1 MKTNATSA
9 GGTNV
14 IVIVLGI
21 LVAFLIFMA
30 LTGRKVPILSSERAI
45 LLAVVVIGMFICSQ
59 VGIGRVSAIGAWS
72 HPLSIVGYVLGAI
85 IVLIGI
91 AALFGRN
98 IPPLTSYYQSIAAVA
113 VIAVLKVIMSTVHR
127 LFL

>member
-1 MKTNATSA
+1 MKTNAASA
-9 GGTNV
+9 GGTNLV
-14 IVIVLGI
+14 VIVLGI

-30 LTGRKVPILSSERAI
+30 LTGRKVPILSSDRAI
-45 LLAVVVIGMFICSQ
+45 LLAVVVIGLFICSQ
-59 VGIGRVSAIGAWS
+59 VGIGRVSAIGAWW

-85 IVLIGI
+85 IVLIGV

-113 VIAVLKVIMSTVHR
+113 AIAVLKVIVSTIHR

>member
-1 MKTNATSA
+1 MKTNAASA

-21 LVAFLIFMA
+21 LAAFLIFMA

-45 LLAVVVIGMFICSQ
+45 LIAVVVIGLFICSQ
-59 VGIGRVSAIGAWS
+59 VGIGRISAIGAWS

-98 IPPLTSYYQSIAAVA
+98 IPPLASYYQSVAAVA
-113 VIAVLKVIMSTVHR
+113 AIAVLKVIVSTVHR